1 MKALLRM
8 LCSPILSFFEKG
20 DSPYVYRSSQR
31 KILLAVGALFG
42 LLCLVSFYFGRLVEG
57 EGGAGALIPAGVF
70 FLVSLVCFVVGGLG
84 TERAVARLWGSK

>member
-1 MKALLRM
+1 MKAFLRT
-8 LCSPILSFFEKG
+8 LCSPILRFFEKG
-20 DSPYVYRSSQR
+20 DSPYVYRASQR

-57 EGGAGALIPAGVF
+57 EGALIPAGVF
-70 FLVSLVCFVVGGLG
+70 FIVSLICFVVGGLG